1 MESNE
6 QKRELAK
13 LLGIEAKRDE
23 VKRLEAQTI
32 DPDFWKD
39 YKSAIEVTKKI
50 SQLQNIL
57 ATFDQANT
65 PDELEKL
72 SNETL
77 YDGEFDENNAFISI
91 YAGAGGTEAQDW
103 ASILQR
109 MLSRYCER
117 NDYSFTILDESSGEE
132 AGIKSMTAKVDGFRA
147 FGNLKSE
154 SGVHRLVRISPFD
167 ADKSRHTSFAMVEVT
182 PEIELTDEIEIDPK
196 DLKIDFYRAGGHGG
210 QNVNKVETAVRI
222 THLPTGLIAASQS
235 ERGQSQNREIAMKML
250 VSKLRILLDENNK
263 QKLDDLK
270 GVHVSPQWGNQIRSY
285 VMQPYQMVKDHRT
298 NVETSDVN
306 SVLNG
311 DINIFIEGYLKQIK
325 NKQQEE

>member
-1 MESNE
+1 MELNE

-39 YKSAIEVTKKI
+39 YKFAIEVTKKI